1 VRPALFLMPIRK
13 SAYRRRAN
21 VIPSTCRNVC
31 PDLRKSLVRAFFVFA
46 LTLPAHAV
54 GTEDETDAPPAPSE
68 TTTACDEGQ
77 IFDDDQGK
85 CVAPEDATDDQAA
98 LYRDMRELALAGRL
112 VDASR
117 VLDVLEPTDR
127 VMTYR
132 GFIARQRG
140 DWTTAEAHYV
150 AALTMNPDNLL
161 ARSYYGMG
169 LAERGDVLAAKDQLA
184 EIRAR
189 GGRQTWPERALV
201 EALRGVRWSY

>member
-1 VRPALFLMPIRK
+1 MPSRK
-13 SAYRRRAN
+13 NAYRRRVN
-21 VIPSTCRNVC
+21 VIPSTCRKFC
-31 PDLRKSLVRAFFVFA
+31 PDLRFSLVRAFFVFA
-46 LTLPAHAV
+46 IALPAHAV
-54 GTEDETDAPPAPSE
+54 GTEDESDAPPAPSE
-68 TTTACDEGQ
+68 TTTACEEGQ

-85 CVAPEDATDDQAA
+85 CVVPEDATDDQAG

-112 VDASR
+112 DDASR
-117 VLDVLEPTDR
+117 VLDIMEPTDR

-140 DWTTAEAHYV
+140 DWTSAEAHYL

-161 ARSYYGMG
+161 VRSYYGMG
-169 LAERGDVLAAKDQLA
+169 LAERGNFRAAKAQLA

-201 EALRGVRWSY
+201 EALRGVSWSY